1 MPVAGSPYP
10 ARPAIARALDWAAG
24 REGDVAVA
32 VVASDGTVRGLKLT
46 KQYPAY
52 SLSKAMLLV
61 AYLRTH
67 ASVDAEMRAVLTR
80 MIEHSD
86 NAAAD
91 LVLAEIG
98 GGAGLA
104 SFAKSAGM
112 TGFSAGR
119 SWLDSRVTAK
129 DQALFFYRMDRWVPD
144 AERPFVRRLLGG
156 VTPRQ
161 RWGIPAAAEP
171 LGWSAY
177 LKGGWSIGNA
187 YMTQAARLEL
197 GGRRFAVAVL
207 TQGNPDWTYGFG
219 TLKGVA
225 GLLLGQTAS
234 DTYVAQVL

>member
-1 MPVAGSPYP
+1 M
-10 ARPAIARALDWAAG
+10 
-24 REGDVAVA
+24 
-32 VVASDGTVRGLKLT
+32 ASDGTVRGLKLT

-67 ASVDAEMRAVLTR
+67 ASVDAEMRGVLTR

-98 GGAGLA
+98 GGVGLA

-177 LKGGWSIGNA
+177 FKGGWSIGNA

-197 GGRRFAVAVL
+197 GGRPSRSPSLRRETPTGPTGSARSRESRACCSVRRRA
-207 TQGNPDWTYGFG
+207 TTY
-219 TLKGVA
+219 L
-225 GLLLGQTAS
+225 
-234 DTYVAQVL
+234 AQVL